1 MNFLLPAIRM
11 LAAVQYLGYDK
22 MLRLSAPN
30 DAALGQLLTF
40 ISADHERIHVS
51 IDDTEC
57 RLWWM

>member
-1 MNFLLPAIRM
+1 M

-51 IDDTEC
+51 MDDTEC
-57 RLWWM
+57 RFWWM